1 MWSYLLQLCPVCWSI
16 SNVIFL
22 FLLKQESS
30 LVLSCEMMK
39 WEVLEKADGQAA
51 GVTFH

>member
-1 MWSYLLQLCPVCWSI
+1 MELFTPAVSGGLEYLKCDI
-16 SNVIFL
+16 L